1 MLILISLFGYLNIE
15 NVKLKNNLNLYMI
28 KNRLSPIVTVVLSF
42 KAGGEYQTPEDAG
55 LFHLVEHM
63 FFKGNKK
70 YKTQEEFMKKVR
82 ELGIFYNGATSHNY
96 VVYFY
101 TLPKEK
107 LKEGLEFAYHAITGI
122 LFDEKE
128 LEKEKTVVLDEYNR
142 DYSDPLMNFHV
153 DLSKLF
159 FEEEFYRDDLL
170 GPKHNILKAEREIMI
185 KQYEK
190 FYGPENCNLIISG
203 DIDFKETLKLAKKI
217 FERWKKKT
225 SYQKPL
231 KLPELKTKKFLRV
244 KSKDIKSS
252 RITLLFR
259 GPSTLY
265 ERKDTY
271 IADLVGKMFSLPYSP
286 FQIEFVNSGIAG
298 SATFSYYTKKASGEI
313 YLNLDLEKSKI
324 EEALEKINY
333 FLNSIDDE
341 KWFPPEIIEDAKTS
355 IENDFYLQTENSQ
368 RFALEFSFW
377 ITSAD
382 FEYFKNYV
390 DEIKKLN
397 KEDIKEFL
405 KNYIKNKN
413 YVMGI
418 LEPEED

>member
-1 MLILISLFGYLNIE
+1 MPFIIYLFGFLNIE
-15 NVKLKNNLNLYMI
+15 HVELKNKLNLYMI
-28 KNRLSPIVTVVLSF
+28 ENKLSPIVTIVLSF

-82 ELGIFYNGATSHNY
+82 ELGISYNGATSHNY

-122 LFDEKE
+122 LFEEKE

-142 DYSDPLMNFHV
+142 DYSDPLMNFYT
-153 DLSKLF
+153 DLSRLF

-170 GPKHNILKAEREIMI
+170 GPRHNILKAKRETMI
-185 KQYEK
+185 RQYEK

-203 DIDFKETLKLAKKI
+203 DIDFKETEKLARKI
-217 FERWKKKT
+217 FEKWKKRT
-225 SYQKPL
+225 TYQKPS
-231 KLPELKTKKFLRV
+231 KLPELKSKKILRI
-244 KSKDIKSS
+244 KSKDVKSAK
-252 RITLLFR
+252 ITLLFR

-271 IADLVGKMFSLPYSP
+271 IADLVGKMFSLSYSP
-286 FQIEFVNSGIAG
+286 FQLEFVNSGIAG
-298 SATFSYYTKKASGEI
+298 GATFAYYTKKASGEI
-313 YLNLDLEKSKI
+313 FINLDLEKSKI
-324 EEALEKINY
+324 EEALKKLNY
-333 FLNSIDDE
+333 FLESIDDE
-341 KWFPPEIIEDAKTS
+341 KWFPNEIIEDAKIS
-355 IENDFYLQTENSQ
+355 IENDFYMQTENSQ

-377 ITSAD
+377 ITAAD

-390 DEIKKLN
+390 DEIKKLT

-405 KNYIKNKN
+405 RNYIKNKN

-418 LEPEED
+418 LEPEEE